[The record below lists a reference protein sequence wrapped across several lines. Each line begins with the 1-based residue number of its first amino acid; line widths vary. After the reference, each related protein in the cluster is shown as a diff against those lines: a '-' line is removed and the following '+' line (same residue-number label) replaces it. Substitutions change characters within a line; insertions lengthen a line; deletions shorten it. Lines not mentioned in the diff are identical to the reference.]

1 MVNFLLTIPRELDE
15 LKKICITGAAPSG
28 SRWTWHPTPL
38 TWGSAPMPRMLLE
51 IGSNPPN
58 YRLSLVIISESGS
71 QKSLVSNSLRML
83 NIRPTISQKLQIFK
97 FGAKSV
103 SEHCPSLGTEKSHN
117 SKNFERHIAKIR
129 NLIFIRFGTLRNF
142 LDQRRAA
149 PFIGYH

>member
-1 MVNFLLTIPRELDE
+1 MVNFIFYLRILSYFVILSSIGGPCLPKPRRGLRSQ
-15 LKKICITGAAPSG
+15 APDAFG
-28 SRWTWHPTPL
+28 L
-38 TWGSAPMPRMLLE
+38 
-51 IGSNPPN
+51 NPPN
-58 YRLSLVIISESGS
+58 YRLSLVSISESGS

-83 NIRPTISQKLQIFK
+83 NIRPTISQKLKIFK
-97 FGAKSV
+97 FGAISV

-129 NLIFIRFGTLRNF
+129 NLIFIRFRTLRNF

>member
-1 MVNFLLTIPRELDE
+1 MYYRGCALWVAEDLASHTSQLGIRPQ
-15 LKKICITGAAPSG
+15 APD
-28 SRWTWHPTPL
+28 
-38 TWGSAPMPRMLLE
+38 AF
-51 IGSNPPN
+51 GSNPPN
-58 YRLSLVIISESGS
+58 YRLSLVSISESGS

-83 NIRPTISQKLQIFK
+83 NIRPTISQKLKNFK

-129 NLIFIRFGTLRNF
+129 NLIFIRFRTLRNF